1 MTDNRQ
7 KFQARRWMAPICAV
21 FMAVSSAFAVQALQ
35 SQEEEV
41 QKLLI
46 QADNYSQKGDY
57 KLAIGGYLEAAA
69 LAQSKP
75 NLSRAYFGLAL
86 SYFYLRDMANSVKW
100 MRKVSDV
107 DPNKEISE
115 LFYPKGFAQLFN
127 QVQKE
132 RREKLAAE
140 GGGEAA
146 KQEVPEKAVE
156 AQKPVK
162 QDAKKDEA
170 PPEKAVQAPIRQPEA
185 AIETAGPAKV
195 TTGGHWEVGA
205 HYSTWGMNL
214 IKGLFEKSLTNK
226 LGDAIQNKVIK
237 TLQGL
242 HGPLVKSSYSQEL
255 SFDSSGPN
263 YGLEVRYYS
272 KGRAGTFSFGFSL
285 EKTHIKLA
293 VAGPVKVSFTNGGSA
308 TVTGNGLIETS
319 PLTTNFS
326 FRWDFSSGHIVTP
339 YFVVGFGFS
348 SWEGVYNKSWS
359 GEYQLGSA
367 KETIS
372 EVSEPMDFAGLSED
386 LGFNIPKMFIVI
398 QLDFGVKAEVYPGA
412 FVLAEAGIWDGLM
425 LRLGVAYRF

>member
-7 KFQARRWMAPICAV
+7 KFRACRWLAPICAV
-21 FMAVSSAFAVQALQ
+21 FMAVSSALAVQASQ

-41 QKLLI
+41 QKLLN
-46 QADNYSQKGDY
+46 QADNYSQRGDY

-100 MRKVSDV
+100 MRKVSEV

-146 KQEVPEKAVE
+146 KQGVPEKSVE
-156 AQKPVK
+156 AHKPIQ
-162 QDAKKDEA
+162 QDAKKEEA
-170 PPEKAVQAPIRQPEA
+170 PAEKAVPPPASKPEA
-185 AIETAGPAKV
+185 VEKAAPVGV

-205 HYSTWGMNL
+205 HYSLWGLNL
-214 IKGLFEKSLTNK
+214 IKGLFEKSLTSK
-226 LGDAIQNKVIK
+226 LGDAIQSKVVK
-237 TLQGL
+237 YLQARHPGL
-242 HGPLVKSSYSQEL
+242 VQSSYSQEL

-293 VAGPVKVSFTNGGSA
+293 VAGPVKVGFTNGGVA

-326 FRWDFSSGHIVTP
+326 FRWDFSLGHIVTP
-339 YFVVGFGFS
+339 YFVAGFGFS
-348 SWEGVYNKSWS
+348 SWDGAYNKSWS
-359 GEYQLGSA
+359 GEFQLGAA

-386 LGFNIPKMFIVI
+386 LDFNLPKMFIVI
-398 QLDFGVKAEVYPGA
+398 QLSFGVKAEVYPGA

-425 LRLGVAYRF
+425 LRFGAAYRF